1 MKNSEL
7 DKPQPSGSTAF
18 RPVARQKHHDG
29 GKLLPSGSRGDSKEE
44 DRILL
49 RRSTRELLPGCSV
62 PGPGEP
68 ILGFLQPANLC
79 THPFLYKNHPHP
91 TFPGCNAYS
100 PPPKTPSD
108 HASCTHSP
116 PLCPHTTQQSSF
128 LCYVQVCVHICSDF
142 IFNCGF
148 ISV

>member
-29 GKLLPSGSRGDSKEE
+29 GKLLPSGSRGGDSKEE

-62 PGPGEP
+62 PGPGGP

-79 THPFLYKNHPHP
+79 THPFLHRNHPHP

-116 PLCPHTTQQSSF
+116 HNSAVFVSLLCAG
-128 LCYVQVCVHICSDF
+128 LCAHMFRFYF
-142 IFNCGF
+142 
-148 ISV
+148 